1 MFDTAGVHVVATAH
15 TMSPRDP
22 RTAPRPARRRLPAL
36 ARRAT
41 QHGLVLSAVAVTV
54 LLCATALAALAALT
68 GSSVQAGAVRRLAA
82 DPDAQVAVNASFTAA
97 GMAAA
102 DRDVRT
108 ANDRVFAGVPHRT
121 FVGLLGTTPVSVT
134 GIGATAGPPAVPG
147 GNGLHPVAVQDA
159 AGFGRLVA
167 GRWPAG
173 TAHAPAG
180 AFTSLP
186 DVRVATGSTS
196 PVDAAVPEALA
207 QRLGVG
213 AGSSLRVQDGF
224 KRTMTLRITGV
235 FRPAGAVGFWP
246 AMAGDLTQG
255 ETADQDLLV
264 VSASALNGSAVLNG
278 HLTVHWSTQP
288 DLSRLDA
295 ASLAGLRDRLH
306 AFSGSRSRV
315 SVFGGR
321 QPSLDDVTVAS
332 GLPGA
337 IDDLAV
343 PMVAA
348 RSSLYLPSVML
359 AVLALATLV
368 LAARQL
374 TVRRRGELALQ
385 QARGAGT
392 VRLLRGAAAEWALT
406 GVPAVA
412 APFLAGLLHPGRRGA
427 GAWAAVGLT
436 LLVHA
441 AAVLLPVLPSAR
453 PRPSRGARAA
463 AAQRL
468 GADLALLAV
477 AALGYLELR
486 RHHSL
491 MAGVGTASTSAD
503 PVLVLVP
510 ALVTGAAALLLLR
523 LLPLTSLLL
532 DAFGRRGRG
541 LVLALAG
548 WQLSR
553 RAARNAGP
561 VVLMCL
567 AVSVSAFATTALAC
581 LGGLASEQAAFT
593 VGADV
598 RIAPSADDGYPA
610 SVLASAYRALP
621 AVTVAAP
628 VTQSTVNLP
637 GGATENLV
645 GTIGGPAPRTASPSP
660 VVFGIPVPG
669 RPTALLLDERLRS
682 DGSQAAPNLELT
694 VQDAS
699 GLDSAVSTPLPA
711 ADGARHTVV
720 IPLDVALSGGHQ
732 RAYPLTVTAVSLTP
746 QPDVRP
752 ARLDLELIRVGA
764 RGTAGPADTSATA
777 DSWVASMPGGQVWTD
792 GTVHRAD
799 ATAGACKGQLAGSY
813 TPGSPGVCSIVRGGA
828 DVLRTAVSTGMRP
841 SEATS
846 DVFGGLADGDYDTT
860 SGAGVRLVAG
870 PAGRAA
876 PLPVRADATALRDAH
891 LTVGGLTTLD
901 LGGGDPVPARIVG
914 RAGPLPGLG
923 RGQGHLIAD
932 QRQLATAIT
941 QAGADRND
949 PAFWWLG
956 STDSA
961 RTAAAAQKQP
971 ALGVVTTTART
982 AASLQADPFRSG
994 LRRGLELVRYL
1005 APGFAVIAF
1014 TVHAVVSTRQRRKE
1028 FALLR
1033 AIGVRSMNLSGL
1045 LGAEQLSL
1053 ALFAVVPGAL
1063 MGMALASAVLPLVT
1077 VDDSGKAPYPPLPLV
1092 IPWATVAL
1100 TAVATAVAVSAVVLA
1115 LARLLARVDLV
1126 RVLRAGEDR

>member
-1 MFDTAGVHVVATAH
+1 M
-15 TMSPRDP
+15 
-22 RTAPRPARRRLPAL
+22 L
-36 ARRAT
+36 A
-41 QHGLVLSAVAVTV
+41 AVSVTV

-82 DPDAQVAVNASFTAA
+82 DPNAQVNVNASYRAG
-97 GMAAA
+97 GMAVA
-102 DRDVRT
+102 DRDVR
-108 ANDRVFAGVPHRT
+108 AAADRVFAGVPQRT
-121 FVGLLGTTPVSVT
+121 YVGLLGTSPVSVT
-134 GIGATAGPPAVPG
+134 GIDGVAGPPRGPG
-147 GNGLHPVAVQDA
+147 GSGLHPVAVQD
-159 AGFGRLVA
+159 GGRFGELTA

-173 TAHAPAG
+173 TADAPAG

-186 DVRVATGSTS
+186 EVPVATGSTA
-196 PVDAAVPEALA
+196 PVDAAVPDALA
-207 QRLGVG
+207 KRLGIK
-213 AGSSLRVQDGF
+213 AGSSLRVRDAF
-224 KRTMTLRITGV
+224 NRPMTLRVTGV
-235 FRPAGAVGFWP
+235 FRATGAVGFWP
-246 AMAGDLTQG
+246 AMAGDLAEGGT
-255 ETADQDLLV
+255 TDQDLLV

-278 HLTVHWSTQP
+278 HLTAHWSVQP

-295 ASLAGLRDRLH
+295 ASLAGLHDRLR
-306 AFSGSRSRV
+306 AFSGSQSGV

-321 QPSLDDVTVAS
+321 QPSLADLTVAS

-337 IDDLAV
+337 IDDLTV
-343 PMVAA
+343 PTVAA
-348 RSSLYLPSVML
+348 RSSLYLPSLLL

-374 TVRRRGELALQ
+374 TERRRDELALQ

-392 VRLLRGAAAEWALT
+392 LRLLRGAAAEWALT
-406 GVPAVA
+406 GVPAAAA
-412 APFLAGLLHPGRRGA
+412 APFLAGLLHPGSRGA
-427 GAWAAVGLT
+427 DAWAAVGLT

-453 PRPSRGARAA
+453 SRPARGARAA

-477 AALGYLELR
+477 ATLGYLELR

-491 MAGVGTASTSAD
+491 IADVGTGSASAD

-510 ALVTGAAALLLLR
+510 TLVAGAAALLLLR

-532 DAFGRRGRG
+532 DAFGRRSRG

-598 RIAPSADDGYPA
+598 RIDPSADDGYPSA
-610 SVLASAYRALP
+610 VLAAAYRALP
-621 AVTVAAP
+621 GVTGVTP
-628 VTQSTVNLP
+628 VTRSTVNLP
-637 GGATENLV
+637 GGATEDLV
-645 GTIGGPAPRTASPSP
+645 GTIGGPAPRTPSP
-660 VVFGIPVPG
+660 VVPGIPLPG

-682 DGSQAAPNLELT
+682 DGNRVAPSLELT

-699 GLDSAVSTPLPA
+699 GLVSVVSARLPT

-720 IPLDVALSGGHQ
+720 VPLDVALSGGHP
-732 RAYPLTVTAVSLTP
+732 RTYPLTVTAVDVLP
-746 QPDVRP
+746 QPNVRP
-752 ARLDLELIRVGA
+752 ARLDLDLIRVGA
-764 RGTAGPADTSATA
+764 RGTAGHADT
-777 DSWVASMPGGQVWTD
+777 WVSQLPGGQAWSD
-792 GTVHRAD
+792 GTDHAAD
-799 ATAGACKGQLAGSY
+799 STEGACKGKLADSY
-813 TPGSPGVCSIVRGGA
+813 NPGMPGVCSIAAGGSA
-828 DVLRTAVSTGMRP
+828 VLRTTVSTGIRP
-841 SEATS
+841 SQAIS
-846 DVFGGLADGDYDTT
+846 DSFGGLSDSDYYTLPG
-860 SGAGVRLVAG
+860 SQVRLVAG
-870 PAGRAA
+870 PVGGPA
-876 PLPVRADATALRDAH
+876 PLPVRADASTLRAARLH
-891 LTVGGLTTLD
+891 VGSTTTLD
-901 LGGGDPVPARIVG
+901 LGGGRITAKIVG
-914 RAGPLPGLG
+914 HVDAPPGLG

-932 QRQLATAIT
+932 QRQLAAALTLS
-941 QAGADRND
+941 GADQHD
-949 PAFWWLG
+949 PAFWWLR

-961 RTAAAAQKQP
+961 GTATAAEAQP
-971 ALGVVTTTART
+971 ALGGVTTTART
-982 AASLQADPFRSG
+982 AAALQADPFRAG
-994 LRRGLELVRYL
+994 LRRVLELVRYL

-1033 AIGVRSMNLSGL
+1033 AIGVRAAGLSAL
-1045 LGAEQLSL
+1045 LGAEQVGL

-1077 VDDSGKAPYPPLPLV
+1077 VDDTGEAPYPPLPQV
-1092 IPWATVAL
+1092 VPWGTVTL
-1100 TAVATAVAVSAVVLA
+1100 TAVATALAISAVVLG

>member
-1 MFDTAGVHVVATAH
+1 MLT
-15 TMSPRDP
+15 
-22 RTAPRPARRRLPAL
+22 
-36 ARRAT
+36 
-41 QHGLVLSAVAVTV
+41 AVAVTV
-54 LLCATALAALAALT
+54 LLCATALAALAALA

-82 DPDAQVAVNASFTAA
+82 DLDAQVAVNASFRAG

-102 DRDVRT
+102 DRDVR
-108 ANDRVFAGVPHRT
+108 AAGDRVFAGVPHQT
-121 FVGLLGTTPVSVT
+121 YVGLLGTSPVSVT
-134 GIGATAGPPAVPG
+134 GIDGITGPPRGPG
-147 GNGLHPVAVQDA
+147 GSGLHPVAVQD
-159 AGFGRLVA
+159 GGRFGQLVA

-173 TAHAPAG
+173 TADAPAG

-186 DVRVATGSTS
+186 DVRAATGSTA
-196 PVDAAVPEALA
+196 PVDVAVPDALA
-207 QRLGVG
+207 KRLGVEP
-213 AGSSLRVQDGF
+213 GSGLQVRDAF
-224 KRTMTLRITGV
+224 DRAMTLRITGV
-235 FRPAGAVGFWP
+235 FRATGAVGFWP
-246 AMAGDLTQG
+246 AMAGVLTQG

-264 VSASALNGSAVLNG
+264 VSPSALNGSAVLNG
-278 HLTVHWSTQP
+278 HLTVHWSVQP
-288 DLSRLDA
+288 DFSRLDA
-295 ASLAGLRDRLH
+295 GSLAGLHDRLR
-306 AFSGSRSRV
+306 AFSGSQSRV

-321 QPSLDDVTVAS
+321 QPSLDDLTVVS

-337 IDDLAV
+337 IDDLTV

-348 RSSLYLPSVML
+348 RSSLYLPSVLL
-359 AVLALATLV
+359 AVLALATLL

-374 TVRRRGELALQ
+374 TVRRSGELALQ

-392 VRLLRGAAAEWALT
+392 LRLLRGAAAEWALT
-406 GVPAVA
+406 GVPAAVV
-412 APFLAGLLHPGRRGA
+412 APFLAGLLHPGSRGT
-427 GAWAAVGLT
+427 GAWAAVGLA

-453 PRPSRGARAA
+453 SRPARGARAA

-468 GADLALLAV
+468 GADLALLAI

-491 MAGVGTASTSAD
+491 IADVGTGGASAD

-510 ALVTGAAALLLLR
+510 TLVAGAAALLLLR

-532 DAFGRRGRG
+532 DAFGRRSRG

-598 RIAPSADDGYPA
+598 RISPSADDGYPS
-610 SVLASAYRALP
+610 SVLGAAYRALP
-621 AVTVAAP
+621 AVTAVTP

-645 GTIGGPAPRTASPSP
+645 GTIGGPAPRTPSP
-660 VVFGIPVPG
+660 AVFGIPLPG
-669 RPTALLLDERLRS
+669 RPTALLLDERVRS
-682 DGSQAAPNLELT
+682 DGSRAAPSLELT

-699 GLDSAVSTPLPA
+699 GVVSTVATHLPA

-720 IPLDVALSGGHQ
+720 VPLDVALSGGHP
-732 RAYPLTVTAVSLTP
+732 RAYPLTVTAVDVLP
-746 QPDVRP
+746 QPNMRP
-752 ARLDLELIRVGA
+752 ARLDLELLRVGA
-764 RGTAGPADTSATA
+764 RGAADT
-777 DSWVASMPGGQVWTD
+777 WVPRLPGGQVWAD
-792 GTVHRAD
+792 GTDHAAD
-799 ATAGACKGQLAGSY
+799 STAGACAGKPAGRY
-813 TPGSPGVCSIVRGGA
+813 DPGTPGVCSIVHDGSE
-828 DVLRTAVSTGMRP
+828 VLRTTISTGSRP
-841 SEATS
+841 SRAIS
-846 DVFGGLADGDYDTT
+846 DAFGGLADSDYDTKPG
-860 SGAGVRLVAG
+860 SQVRLLARSAG
-870 PAGRAA
+870 DPA
-876 PLPVRADATALRDAH
+876 PLPVRADAAALRDAR
-891 LTVGGLTTLD
+891 LRVGGTTTLD
-901 LGGGDPVPARIVG
+901 LGGGRVTATIVG
-914 RAGPLPGLG
+914 RVDSLPGLG

-932 QRQLATAIT
+932 QRRLATAMT
-941 QAGADRND
+941 LAGADQED
-949 PAFWWLG
+949 PAFWWIG

-961 RTAAAAQKQP
+961 RTAAAAEAQP
-971 ALGVVTTTART
+971 ALGRVTTTART

-994 LRRGLELVRYL
+994 LRRVLELVRYL

-1033 AIGVRSMNLSGL
+1033 AIGVRSQSLSGL

-1077 VDDSGKAPYPPLPLV
+1077 VDDSGQAPYPPLPQV
-1092 IPWATVAL
+1092 IPWGTVAL
-1100 TAVATAVAVSAVVLA
+1100 TAVATALAISAVVLA

>member
-1 MFDTAGVHVVATAH
+1 V
-15 TMSPRDP
+15 
-22 RTAPRPARRRLPAL
+22 L
-36 ARRAT
+36 A
-41 QHGLVLSAVAVTV
+41 AVAVTV
-54 LLCATALAALAALT
+54 LLCATALAALAALA

-82 DPDAQVAVNASFTAA
+82 DLDAQVTVSASFRAG

-102 DRDVRT
+102 DRDVR
-108 ANDRVFAGVPHRT
+108 AAGDRVFAGVPQRT
-121 FVGLLGTTPVSVT
+121 YVGLLGTSPVSVT
-134 GIGATAGPPAVPG
+134 GIDGVAGPPRGPG
-147 GNGLHPVAVQDA
+147 GSGLHPVAVQDGG
-159 AGFGRLVA
+159 GFGQLVA

-173 TAHAPAG
+173 TADAPAV

-186 DVRVATGSTS
+186 DVRVATGSTA
-196 PVDAAVPEALA
+196 PVDAALPDALA
-207 QRLGVG
+207 KRLGVTP
-213 AGSSLRVQDGF
+213 GSSLQVQDAF
-224 KRTMTLRITGV
+224 SRAMTLRITGV
-235 FRPAGAVGFWP
+235 FRATGGVGFWP

-255 ETADQDLLV
+255 ETASQDLLV

-278 HLTVHWSTQP
+278 HLLAHWSVQP

-295 ASLAGLRDRLH
+295 GSLAGLHDRLR
-306 AFSGSRSRV
+306 AFSGSQSRV
-315 SVFGGR
+315 SVFRGG
-321 QPSLDDVTVAS
+321 QPSLDDLTVVS

-392 VRLLRGAAAEWALT
+392 PRLLRGAAAEWALT
-406 GVPAVA
+406 GVPAAVA
-412 APFLAGLLHPGRRGA
+412 APFLAGLLHPGSRGT
-427 GAWAAVGLT
+427 GAWAVVGLT

-441 AAVLLPVLPSAR
+441 AAVLLPVLPSTRSR
-453 PRPSRGARAA
+453 PARGARAA

-477 AALGYLELR
+477 ATLGYLELR

-491 MAGVGTASTSAD
+491 IADVGTRSASAD

-510 ALVTGAAALLLLR
+510 ALVAGAAALLLLR

-532 DAFGRRGRG
+532 DAFGRRSRG

-581 LGGLASEQAAFT
+581 LGGLASAQAAFT

-598 RIAPSADDGYPA
+598 RIYPSADNDYP
-610 SVLASAYRALP
+610 SPVLGTAYRALP
-621 AVTVAAP
+621 AVTAVTP

-637 GGATENLV
+637 GGATEGLV
-645 GTIGGPAPRTASPSP
+645 GTIGGPAPRTPSP
-660 VVFGIPVPG
+660 VVFGIPLPG

-682 DGSQAAPNLELT
+682 DSSREAPGLELT

-699 GLDSAVSTPLPA
+699 GLDSTVTTSLPA

-720 IPLDVALSGGHQ
+720 VPLDVALSGGHP
-732 RAYPLTVTAVSLTP
+732 REYPLTVTAVNVLP
-746 QPDVRP
+746 QPNVRP

-764 RGTAGPADTSATA
+764 RGTADT
-777 DSWVASMPGGQVWTD
+777 WVAPLPGGQVWAD
-792 GTVHRAD
+792 GTDHAAD
-799 ATAGACKGQLAGSY
+799 STAGACEGKLAGSY
-813 TPGSPGVCSIVRGGA
+813 GPGTPGVCSIVPGGSE
-828 DVLRTAVSTGMRP
+828 VLRTAISTGIRA
-841 SEATS
+841 SQATG
-846 DVFGGLADGDYDTT
+846 DAFAGLADSDYDTRPG
-860 SGAGVRLVAG
+860 SQVRLVAG
-870 PAGRAA
+870 PAGKAA
-876 PLPVRADATALRDAH
+876 PLPVRADASTLRDGR
-891 LTVGGLTTLD
+891 LSVGSTTTLD
-901 LGGGDPVPARIVG
+901 LGSGGRVTAKIVG
-914 RAGPLPGLG
+914 QVDSLPGLG

-932 QRQLATAIT
+932 QRQLATAMT
-941 QAGADRND
+941 LAGADQQD
-949 PAFWWLG
+949 PAFWWLS

-961 RTAAAAQKQP
+961 RTAAAAEAQP
-971 ALGVVTTTART
+971 ALGRVTTTART
-982 AASLQADPFRSG
+982 AASLRADPFRGG
-994 LRRGLELVRYL
+994 LRRVLELVRYL

-1033 AIGVRSMNLSGL
+1033 AIGVRSKSLSAL

-1077 VDDSGKAPYPPLPLV
+1077 VDDSGQAPYPPLPLV
-1092 IPWATVAL
+1092 IPWGTVAL
-1100 TAVATAVAVSAVVLA
+1100 TAVATALAISAVVLA

>member
-1 MFDTAGVHVVATAH
+1 MLT
-15 TMSPRDP
+15 
-22 RTAPRPARRRLPAL
+22 
-36 ARRAT
+36 
-41 QHGLVLSAVAVTV
+41 AVAVTV
-54 LLCATALAALAALT
+54 LLCATALAALTALA

-82 DPDAQVAVNASFTAA
+82 DPNAQVNVNASYRAD

-102 DRDVRT
+102 DRAVR
-108 ANDRVFAGVPHRT
+108 AAAERVFAGVPQRT
-121 FVGLLGTTPVSVT
+121 YVGLLGTSPVSVT
-134 GIGATAGPPAVPG
+134 GIDGVVGPPRGPG
-147 GNGLHPVAVQDA
+147 GSGLHPVAVQD
-159 AGFGRLVA
+159 GSRFGQLVA

-173 TAHAPAG
+173 TADAPAG

-186 DVRVATGSTS
+186 EVPVATGSTA
-196 PVDAAVPEALA
+196 PVDTAVPDALA
-207 QRLGVG
+207 KRLGIKP
-213 AGSSLRVQDGF
+213 GSTLQVQDAF
-224 KRTMTLRITGV
+224 SRPMTLRITGV
-235 FRPAGAVGFWP
+235 YRATGAVGFWP

-278 HLTVHWSTQP
+278 HLTAHWSVQP

-295 ASLAGLRDRLH
+295 DSLAGLHDRLR
-306 AFSGSRSRV
+306 AFSGSQSGV

-321 QPSLDDVTVAS
+321 QPSLADLTVAS

-337 IDDLAV
+337 IDDLTV
-343 PMVAA
+343 PTVAA
-348 RSSLYLPSVML
+348 RSSLYLPSVLL

-374 TVRRRGELALQ
+374 TERRRDELALQ

-392 VRLLRGAAAEWALT
+392 LRLLRGATAEWALT
-406 GVPAVA
+406 GVPAAAV
-412 APFLAGLLHPGRRGA
+412 APFLAGLLHPGTRGA
-427 GAWAAVGLT
+427 DAWAAVGLT
-436 LLVHA
+436 LLVHG

-453 PRPSRGARAA
+453 SRPARGARAA

-468 GADLALLAV
+468 GADVALLAV
-477 AALGYLELR
+477 ATLGYLELR

-491 MAGVGTASTSAD
+491 IADVGTGSASVD

-510 ALVTGAAALLLLR
+510 TLVAGAAALLLLR

-532 DAFGRRGRG
+532 DAFGRRSKG

-581 LGGLASEQAAFT
+581 LGGLASEEAAFT

-598 RIAPSADDGYPA
+598 RIDPSADDGYPSA
-610 SVLASAYRALP
+610 VLAAAYRALP
-621 AVTVAAP
+621 GVTSVTP
-628 VTQSTVNLP
+628 VTRSTVNLP
-637 GGATENLV
+637 GGATEDLV
-645 GTIGGPAPRTASPSP
+645 GTIGGPAPRTPAP
-660 VVFGIPVPG
+660 VVPGIPLPG

-682 DGSQAAPNLELT
+682 DGSRVAPGLELT

-699 GLDSAVSTPLPA
+699 GLVSVVSAHLPA

-720 IPLDVALSGGHQ
+720 VPLDVTLSGGHP
-732 RAYPLTVTAVSLTP
+732 RAYPLTVTAVGVLP
-746 QPDVRP
+746 QPNVRP
-752 ARLDLELIRVGA
+752 ARLDLDLIRVGA
-764 RGTAGPADTSATA
+764 RETKSTADT
-777 DSWVASMPGGQVWTD
+777 WVSQLPGGQAWSD
-792 GTVHRAD
+792 GTDHAAD
-799 ATAGACKGQLAGSY
+799 STEGACKGKLTDSY
-813 TPGSPGVCSIVRGGA
+813 NPGTPGVCSIVPGGSA
-828 DVLRTAVSTGMRP
+828 VLRTTVSTGIRP
-841 SEATS
+841 SQAIS
-846 DVFGGLADGDYDTT
+846 DSFGGLSDSDYDTQPG
-860 SGAGVRLVAG
+860 SQVRLVAG
-870 PAGRAA
+870 PAGGPA
-876 PLPVRADATALRDAH
+876 PLPVQADTTTLRAARLH
-891 LTVGGLTTLD
+891 VGSTTTLD
-901 LGGGDPVPARIVG
+901 LGGGRITARIVG
-914 RAGPLPGLG
+914 RVDSPPGLG

-932 QRQLATAIT
+932 QRQLATALT
-941 QAGADRND
+941 LAGADQHD
-949 PAFWWLG
+949 PAFWWLS

-961 RTAAAAQKQP
+961 RTAAAAEAQP
-971 ALGVVTTTART
+971 ALGGVTTTART

-994 LRRGLELVRYL
+994 LRRVLELARYL

-1033 AIGVRSMNLSGL
+1033 AIGVRATSLSAL
-1045 LGAEQLSL
+1045 LGAEQVGL

-1077 VDDSGKAPYPPLPLV
+1077 VDDSGQAPYPPLPQV
-1092 IPWATVAL
+1092 IPWGTVAL
-1100 TAVATAVAVSAVVLA
+1100 AAVATALAISAVVLA

>member
-1 MFDTAGVHVVATAH
+1 M
-15 TMSPRDP
+15 
-22 RTAPRPARRRLPAL
+22 L
-36 ARRAT
+36 A
-41 QHGLVLSAVAVTV
+41 AVAVTV
-54 LLCATALAALAALT
+54 LLCATALAALAALA

-82 DPDAQVAVNASFTAA
+82 DLDAQVNVSASFRAG

-102 DRDVRT
+102 DRDVR
-108 ANDRVFAGVPHRT
+108 AAAERVFAGVPQRT
-121 FVGLLGTTPVSVT
+121 YVGLLGTSPVSVT
-134 GIGATAGPPAVPG
+134 GIDGKAGAPRGPG
-147 GNGLHPVAVQDA
+147 GSGLHPVAVQD
-159 AGFGRLVA
+159 GGRFGQLVA

-173 TAHAPAG
+173 TADAPAG

-186 DVRVATGSTS
+186 DVRVATGSTA
-196 PVDAAVPEALA
+196 PVDAAVPDALA
-207 QRLGVG
+207 KRLGVEP
-213 AGSSLRVQDGF
+213 GSRLQVRDAFG
-224 KRTMTLRITGV
+224 RAMTLRITGV
-235 FRPAGAVGFWP
+235 FRATGAVGFWP

-255 ETADQDLLV
+255 ETADQKLLV

-278 HLTVHWSTQP
+278 QLTAHWSVQP
-288 DLSRLDA
+288 DFSRIDA
-295 ASLAGLRDRLH
+295 GALAGLHDRLR
-306 AFSGSRSRV
+306 AFSGSQSRV
-315 SVFGGR
+315 SVFDGR
-321 QPSLDDVTVAS
+321 QPSLDDLTVVS

-337 IDDLAV
+337 VDDLTV

-359 AVLALATLV
+359 AALALATLV

-385 QARGAGT
+385 RARGAGT
-392 VRLLRGAAAEWALT
+392 LRLLRGAAAEWALT
-406 GVPAVA
+406 GVPAAVA
-412 APFLAGLLHPGRRGA
+412 APFLAGLLHPGTRST

-453 PRPSRGARAA
+453 SRPARGARAA

-491 MAGVGTASTSAD
+491 LAGVGTGGASAD
-503 PVLVLVP
+503 PVLVVVP
-510 ALVTGAAALLLLR
+510 ALVAGAAALLLLR

-532 DAFGRRGRG
+532 DVCARRSRG

-581 LGGLASEQAAFT
+581 LGGLASEEAAFT
-593 VGADV
+593 VGGDV
-598 RIAPSADDGYPA
+598 RISPSAADSYPSA
-610 SVLASAYRALP
+610 VLGTAYRALP
-621 AVTVAAP
+621 AVTAVTP
-628 VTQSTVNLP
+628 VTQSTVTLP
-637 GGATENLV
+637 GGATEALV
-645 GTIGGPAPRTASPSP
+645 GTIGGPAPRTPSP
-660 VVFGIPVPG
+660 DVFGIRLPG
-669 RPTALLLDERLRS
+669 RPTALLLEERLSS
-682 DGSQAAPNLELT
+682 DGSRTAPSLGLT

-699 GLDSAVSTPLPA
+699 GLVSTVTARLPA

-720 IPLDVALSGGHQ
+720 VPLDVALSGGH
-732 RAYPLTVTAVSLTP
+732 RREYPLTVTAVSVLP
-746 QPDVRP
+746 QPNVRP
-752 ARLDLELIRVGA
+752 ARLHLELVRVGA
-764 RGTAGPADTSATA
+764 RGAA
-777 DSWVASMPGGQVWTD
+777 DSWVTRLPAGQVWAD
-792 GTVHRAD
+792 GTDHATD
-799 ATAGACKGQLAGSY
+799 STAGACEGKLTGGYELG
-813 TPGSPGVCSIVRGGA
+813 TPGVCSVVPGGSE
-828 DVLRTAVSTGMRP
+828 VLRSTVSTGIRA
-841 SEATS
+841 SQAT
-846 DVFGGLADGDYDTT
+846 DDAFGGLADSDYDTRPG
-860 SGAGVRLVAG
+860 SQVRLVAA
-870 PAGRAA
+870 PAGRPA
-876 PLPVRADATALRDAH
+876 PLPVRADASTLSDAR
-891 LTVGGLTTLD
+891 LGVGSTTTLD
-901 LGGGDPVPARIVG
+901 LGSARITVRIVG
-914 RAGPLPGLG
+914 RVASVPGLG

-932 QRQLATAIT
+932 QRRLATAMT
-941 QAGADRND
+941 RAGADPED

-961 RTAAAAQKQP
+961 RTAAAAEAQP
-971 ALGVVTTTART
+971 ALGRVTTTART

-994 LRRGLELVRYL
+994 LRRVLELVRYL

-1033 AIGVRSMNLSGL
+1033 AVGVRAGGLSAL
-1045 LGAEQLSL
+1045 LGAEQLGL

-1077 VDDSGKAPYPPLPLV
+1077 VDDSGQAPYPPLPQVL
-1092 IPWATVAL
+1092 PWSTVAL
-1100 TAVATAVAVSAVVLA
+1100 TTVATAVAISAVVLA
-1115 LARLLARVDLV
+1115 LARLLSRVDLV

>member
-1 MFDTAGVHVVATAH
+1 V
-15 TMSPRDP
+15 
-22 RTAPRPARRRLPAL
+22 
-36 ARRAT
+36 
-41 QHGLVLSAVAVTV
+41 SA
-54 LLCATALAALAALT
+54 
-68 GSSVQAGAVRRLAA
+68 
-82 DPDAQVAVNASFTAA
+82 
-97 GMAAA
+97 
-102 DRDVRT
+102 
-108 ANDRVFAGVPHRT
+108 
-121 FVGLLGTTPVSVT
+121 
-134 GIGATAGPPAVPG
+134 IGGTAGPPAVPG

-159 AGFGRLVA
+159 AAFGRLVA

-196 PVDAAVPEALA
+196 PVDTAVPEALA
-207 QRLGVG
+207 ERLGVG

-224 KRTMTLRITGV
+224 KRAMTLRITGV

-295 ASLAGLRDRLH
+295 GSLAGLRDRLH

-392 VRLLRGAAAEWALT
+392 PRLLRGAAAEWALT
-406 GVPAVA
+406 GLPAAA

-453 PRPSRGARAA
+453 SRPSRGARAA

-468 GADLALLAV
+468 GADLALLAI

-491 MAGVGTASTSAD
+491 MAGVGTGSTSAD

-532 DAFGRRGRG
+532 DAFGRRSRG

-621 AVTVAAP
+621 AVTVATP

-637 GGATENLV
+637 GGATESLV
-645 GTIGGPAPRTASPSP
+645 GTIGGPAPSTASPSP
-660 VVFGIPVPG
+660 VVFGIPIPG
-669 RPTALLLDERLRS
+669 RPTALLLDERLHS
-682 DGSQAAPNLELT
+682 DGSRAAPNLELT

-720 IPLDVALSGGHQ
+720 VPLDVALSGGHQ
-732 RAYPLTVTAVSLTP
+732 RSYPLTVTAVSLTP
-746 QPDVRP
+746 QPNVRP

-764 RGTAGPADTSATA
+764 RGTAGTA
-777 DSWVASMPGGQVWTD
+777 DRWIASMPGGQVWTD

-799 ATAGACKGQLAGSY
+799 ATAGACKGQPAGSY

-841 SEATS
+841 SQAAD

-860 SGAGVRLVAG
+860 PGAGVRLVAG
-870 PAGRAA
+870 PAARAA

-891 LTVGGLTTLD
+891 LNVGGLTTLD
-901 LGGGDPVPARIVG
+901 LGGGDPVTARIVG

-932 QRQLATAIT
+932 QRGLAGAMT

-949 PAFWWLG
+949 PSFWWLG
-956 STDSA
+956 STDGA

-994 LRRGLELVRYL
+994 LRRALELVRYL